1 MYGKRI
7 VVIIVVVVLLGA
19 GYYGY
24 TQYIAQEPEVA
35 PPETVEEGIP
45 DVVSATGVVMPARW
59 ANLSFQ
65 TGGRV
70 EEISVE
76 AGDEVKEGQLL
87 ARLDAT
93 ALERQVAQ
101 AQAGLATARA
111 RLAQVRAGVRPE
123 EIEAAEAG
131 LAAAQAGLKQAQGTL
146 ASAQANLDKLL
157 EEPTKARL
165 AAAEAALKAAEDSY
179 QRVLARPEP
188 EDIRQA
194 KLNLDQA
201 KNSLWSAQAQR
212 DSTCGAVSR
221 GAASGAQC
229 DSAEAQVLN
238 AEVSVQL
245 AEIAYQQAQEPA
257 TAAEIENAA
266 AQVQQARDEWEQLRD
281 SPTAAELAAAKAQ
294 VIEAESQLEM
304 LVAGPTGEDLAIA
317 EAEVEQ
323 ARLSLAQAK
332 LNLEAE
338 QLDIETWDT
347 TQAELSLTQARLSLE
362 AAQRGLE
369 ETALVA
375 PVDGTVTALNIQ
387 PAEMASANQTAVV
400 VSDLAVL
407 EVDVNLD
414 ETEVAQIS
422 VGQEALV
429 SVDAFPDVELTGEVM
444 YIAPVAETQSGV
456 VLYPVTIRLA
466 PTEIPVRAG
475 MTADVEIVSA
485 SQENA
490 LIVPLR
496 AVHTEGERAYVY
508 RLVGGQTEQVAVELG
523 MMTETEVEITS
534 GLAEELALSLV
545 EGDVVSVVAAPTQGS
560 TGRGFGPGGM
570 FGGRD

>member
-76 AGDEVKEGQLL
+76 TGDEVKEGQLL

-201 KNSLWSAQAQR
+201 KNSLWAAQAER
-212 DSTCGAVSR
+212 DSTCGA
-221 GAASGAQC
+221 ASKGMATQAQC
-229 DSAEAQVLN
+229 DGAKAQVLN
-238 AEVSVQL
+238 AEVAVQL
-245 AEIAYQQAQEPA
+245 AEVAYQEAQKPA
-257 TAAEIENAA
+257 TTAEIENAA
-266 AQVQQARDEWEQLRD
+266 AQVERARDEWERLRD
-281 SPTAAELAAAKAQ
+281 GPTEAEVAAAEAQVAQAQGGLEVAQAQVAQAEAQLAA
-294 VIEAESQLEM
+294 LE
-304 LVAGPTGEDLAIA
+304 AGPTPEEIALA
-317 EAEVEQ
+317 EAQVEE
-323 ARLSLAQAK
+323 AEAALAQA
-332 LNLEAE
+332 
-338 QLDIETWDT
+338 
-347 TQAELSLTQARLSLE
+347 QAA
-362 AAQRGLE
+362 LE
-369 ETALVA
+369 ETNLFA
-375 PVDGTVTALNIQ
+375 PFDGTVGEVLAREGEIVGMSLGIESAGGLTVPIVVLGDLTILRVETTDLN
-387 PAEMASANQTAVV
+387 
-400 VSDLAVL
+400 
-407 EVDVNLD
+407 EVDIAKVK
-414 ETEVAQIS
+414 
-422 VGQEALV
+422 VGQ
-429 SVDAFPDVELTGEVM
+429 
-444 YIAPVAETQSGV
+444 
-456 VLYPVTIRLA
+456 
-466 PTEIPVRAG
+466 
-475 MTADVEIVSA
+475 
-485 SQENA
+485 
-490 LIVPLR
+490 
-496 AVHTEGERAYVY
+496 
-508 RLVGGQTEQVAVELG
+508 
-523 MMTETEVEITS
+523 EVEITFDALPERKLTGQVARIAPKAS
-534 GLAEELALSLV
+534 LEQGGTNYTLIIELDEQDPDLRWGMTAFVDIIAAEE
-545 EGDVVSVVAAPTQGS
+545 
-560 TGRGFGPGGM
+560 
-570 FGGRD
+570 